1 MLAIKLNG
9 KCCVIDCEQPA
20 TVFTEGLVLCPKH
33 YIEMDREHKKLI
45 FKKERKDYAV
55 HGKYT

>member
-1 MLAIKLNG
+1 VLAIELND

-33 YIEMDREHKKLI
+33 YLEMDREHKKLI
-45 FKKERKDYAV
+45 FEVYIQPS
-55 HGKYT
+55 